1 MAGAA
6 GQVEFDAG
14 LGLDPAGFR
23 ARGPA
28 VDPSRP
34 LPPRVLRPGGPGG
47 AGSGGEGAGGG
58 GGGRGVT
65 YGRTVVIECDG
76 RPAAEVLEVVVP

>member
-1 MAGAA
+1 MRGGGPWGA
-6 GQVEFDAG
+6 GQGDLHAG
-14 LGLDPAGFR
+14 LGLDPAH
-23 ARGPA
+23 
-28 VDPSRP
+28 
-34 LPPRVLRPGGPGG
+34 VLDTAHGSCRHGSQERGG
-47 AGSGGEGAGGG
+47 AGAAAG

>member
-1 MAGAA
+1 MA
-6 GQVEFDAG
+6 FDAG

-23 ARGPA
+23 ARRPA
-28 VDPSRP
+28 VGPSCTH
-34 LPPRVLRPGGPGG
+34 PPGVLRPGGPGG